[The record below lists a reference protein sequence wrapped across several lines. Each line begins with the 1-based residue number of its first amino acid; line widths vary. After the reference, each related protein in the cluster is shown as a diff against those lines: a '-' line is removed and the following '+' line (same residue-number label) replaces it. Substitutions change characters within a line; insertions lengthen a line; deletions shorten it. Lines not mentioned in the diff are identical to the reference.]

1 MLSADIAQQHSGEP
15 MALSLRE
22 RKKVKARQA
31 LVEAAYRL
39 FLKKGFDNTT
49 ADEIAQAAELSR
61 STFFRYFKTKEAV
74 VFPHQSDRIR
84 LLRELIV
91 RHEEGRSP
99 FEAVRKGLLDFA
111 RYFDSIREELAF
123 QREIVAA
130 SPFLQAR
137 QIEFDREW
145 ERVIA
150 ERLLRDSKADKAT
163 ERRAR
168 LVAAAAFGMVEAILR
183 EWFDT
188 GCKQD
193 LAKLGAQA
201 LDVLEAGVKETKFY
215 GT

>member
-1 MLSADIAQQHSGEP
+1 

-22 RKKVKARQA
+22 RKKLKARQA
-31 LVEAAYRL
+31 LIEAASRL
-39 FLKKGFDNTT
+39 FVRQGFDNTT
-49 ADEIAQAAELSR
+49 TDEIAQTAELSR

-74 VFPHQSDRIR
+74 VFPHQSDRLR

-91 RHEEGRSP
+91 KHEQGRSP
-99 FEAVRKGLLDFA
+99 FEAVREGLLDLA
-111 RYFDSIREELAF
+111 RYFESIREELAF

-137 QIEFDREW
+137 QIEFDQEW

-150 ERLLRDSKADKAT
+150 ERLLRGDKADKAT
-163 ERRAR
+163 ERLAR

-183 EWFDT
+183 EWFDN
-188 GCKQD
+188 GCEQD
-193 LAKLGAQA
+193 LAGLGAQA

-215 GT
+215 GMR